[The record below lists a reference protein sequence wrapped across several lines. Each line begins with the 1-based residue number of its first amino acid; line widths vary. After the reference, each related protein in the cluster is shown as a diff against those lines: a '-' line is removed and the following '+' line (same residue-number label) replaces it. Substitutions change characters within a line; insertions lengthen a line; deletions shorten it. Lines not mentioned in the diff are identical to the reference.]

1 MEIRPKSEEYIS
13 RKEDQIHLGHS
24 EPKGPGWRV
33 SRERPPK
40 RLGPWTDIPGN
51 SGCTD
56 LPSKGS
62 REPDLPTGDWPDR
75 HFLLQG
81 VTSRRQL
88 CTCPAAPF
96 STARPLP
103 RFCWLSHLQGLRSA
117 GAEATWGQ
125 SQGSWCSGLHH
136 SAKLCCSQQRPA
148 SNNSRDDSR
157 RGHNQI
163 AYLKSDYVLCPQ
175 RWRSSIQ

>member
-1 MEIRPKSEEYIS
+1 MLCVSQLSIEARHFIIT
-13 RKEDQIHLGHS
+13 IFGH
-24 EPKGPGWRV
+24 
-33 SRERPPK
+33 
-40 RLGPWTDIPGN
+40 
-51 SGCTD
+51 TD

-62 REPDLPTGDWPDR
+62 RDPDHPTGDWPDR

-88 CTCPAAPF
+88 CSCPAAPF

-175 RWRSSIQ
+175 RWRSSIQWAKIRAGADCGWDHDSFWPNSGLN